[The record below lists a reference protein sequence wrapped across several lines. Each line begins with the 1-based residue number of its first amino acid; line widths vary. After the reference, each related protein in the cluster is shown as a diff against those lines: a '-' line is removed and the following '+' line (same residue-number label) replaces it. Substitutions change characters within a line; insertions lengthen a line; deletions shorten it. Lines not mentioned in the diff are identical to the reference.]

1 MDVRKLTVIRAQ
13 LPQDNLMQ
21 VKLNCA
27 ENDEIFAEMFKRL
40 DPKIQGDNSHSARK
54 YPHRGITL

>member
-13 LPQDNLMQ
+13 LPRDNLMQ

-40 DPKIQGDNSHSARK
+40 DPEIEDDDSHSARK
-54 YPHRGITL
+54 YPQ